1 MTAMQD
7 SSSVMVLDQL
17 KRAFAICKKDIRV
30 YYLKG
35 PVVVF
40 GILIPLFL
48 FAAFLVGR
56 NVPLR
61 FLLSSLMSM
70 TIFFTATAVVP
81 AIMPWEGQARTLE
94 RLVSSPVSITAIILG
109 DVLASFIFG
118 VFLSFV
124 PFAVGLVMGVT
135 LINPATLLICVP
147 LASFCFSSL
156 AAILSTRPTNVP
168 SNVMM
173 LSTFVKFP
181 LLFVSGIFIP
191 VEQLPSWSRLV
202 ASFSPL
208 TYCADLARYSIEGVN
223 QYPPLL
229 SIAVLTGFSMLFFAA
244 AAKLHEK
251 NMPRRL

>member
-1 MTAMQD
+1 
-7 SSSVMVLDQL
+7 
-17 KRAFAICKKDIRV
+17 
-30 YYLKG
+30 
-35 PVVVF
+35 
-40 GILIPLFL
+40 
-48 FAAFLVGR
+48 
-56 NVPLR
+56 
-61 FLLSSLMSM
+61 
-70 TIFFTATAVVP
+70 
-81 AIMPWEGQARTLE
+81 
-94 RLVSSPVSITAIILG
+94 
-109 DVLASFIFG
+109 
-118 VFLSFV
+118 
-124 PFAVGLVMGVT
+124 
-135 LINPATLLICVP
+135 
-147 LASFCFSSL
+147 
-156 AAILSTRPTNVP
+156 
-168 SNVMM
+168 MM

>member
-1 MTAMQD
+1 MTMMQD
-7 SSSVMVLDQL
+7 SSNLMFLDQF

-48 FAAFLVGR
+48 FAAFSVGR
-56 NVPLR
+56 DLPLR

-118 VFLSFV
+118 VLLSIV
-124 PFAVGLVMGVT
+124 PFVVGLLIGVN
-135 LINPATLLICVP
+135 LINPATLLISVP

-156 AAILSTRPTNVP
+156 AAILSTRPTNIP

-191 VEQLPSWSRLV
+191 LEQLPSWSRLV
-202 ASFSPL
+202 ASLSPL
-208 TYCADLARYSIEGVN
+208 TYCADLARYSIEGSNYYSVSF
-223 QYPPLL
+223 
-229 SIAVLTGFSMLFFAA
+229 SIIALTAFSLLFFVLAV
-244 AAKLHEK
+244 KLHEK
-251 NMPRRL
+251 NIPKRL